1 MTKQHKTVLITG
13 STKGMGYA
21 IANKF
26 ASESYDLVLIARSD
40 KDLQEQK
47 KSLLEK
53 YKINVHCMSAD
64 LSDKKQINKIIDNLE
79 DLKLLPDVLVNNIGV
94 FQLSTILEEE
104 ENTMEKIMNI
114 NFYPGY
120 YLTKLLLPKML
131 KRDSGHIFSICSFAN
146 IQPVKEAFAYTVS
159 KYAVYGFI
167 KTLRETLIDTNV
179 KTTAIIPGSTLTSSW
194 EGTSI
199 NEERFI
205 LAEDI
210 AETIYV
216 ASNLSKGAC
225 MEEVII
231 RPQHG
236 QV

>member
-1 MTKQHKTVLITG
+1 MKKQRKSVLITG
-13 STKGMGYA
+13 STKGMGNA

-26 ASESYDLVLIARSD
+26 ASVNYDLVLIARSD

-47 KSLLEK
+47 KALLEK
-53 YKINVHCMSAD
+53 YKIEVHCISAD
-64 LSDKKQINKIIDNLE
+64 LSEKKQIQKISETLE
-79 DLKLLPDVLVNNIGV
+79 NIGLLPDILVNNLGV
-94 FQLSTILEEE
+94 YQMSTLLDEEDG
-104 ENTMEKIMNI
+104 TMEKIMNI
-114 NFYPGY
+114 NYYSGY
-120 YLTKLLLPKML
+120 HLTKLLLPKML
-131 KRDSGHIFSICSFAN
+131 DRDSGHIFSICSFAN

-167 KTLRETLIDTNV
+167 KTLREMLIDTNV
-179 KTTAIIPGSTLTSSW
+179 KTTAVIPGSTLTSSW

-210 AETIYV
+210 AESIFV

-225 MEEVII
+225 MEEIII

-236 QV
+236 QI